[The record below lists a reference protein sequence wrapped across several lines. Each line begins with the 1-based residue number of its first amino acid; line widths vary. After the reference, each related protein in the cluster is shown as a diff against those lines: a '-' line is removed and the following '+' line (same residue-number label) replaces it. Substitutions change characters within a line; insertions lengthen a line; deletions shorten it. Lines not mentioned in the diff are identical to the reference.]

1 MVPIRISSGGK
12 LFNLMH
18 TEENIKLQITAT
30 QNHSIA
36 PVTISIAPGATLSM
50 AEFTKHVICKIF
62 FSIHSQVTSNP
73 VALRRLGTGKVYSS
87 IACARFRMRSTV

>member
-36 PVTISIAPGATLSM
+36 PGTIYSPRGYTIYGR
-50 AEFTKHVICKIF
+50 IF
-62 FSIHSQVTSNP
+62 E
-73 VALRRLGTGKVYSS
+73 
-87 IACARFRMRSTV
+87 ACDLQNIF